1 MKKIMLGILVTS
13 MLIFTNTTIYG
24 ATTQI
29 EVDGIGI
36 VSDAAPQIKNNR
48 TMVPL
53 RIISENL
60 GAKVDW
66 SSGQATISKG
76 DMQIILKPN
85 SKEAIKNGQT
95 ELLDAITYVNNDRVM
110 VPLRFIAE
118 TFGCEV
124 DYKDHTVVIT
134 TEPLIINGIKVEALN
149 YEFHMTMG
157 GSISEIR
164 VNSYNTAIYDIFL
177 ENQKDKVAAPIE
189 YGWDS
194 HIPDKIGAYY
204 KNSQVNFKDAADK
217 DVQEF
222 GIYSRVNSFSEEDLK
237 DYPKRLLHDVT
248 LDKWYLL
255 KEDDVRLIM
264 QLINLARENGV
275 LKEINNSIV

>member
-1 MKKIMLGILVTS
+1 MLGILVTS

-24 ATTQI
+24 ATIQI
-29 EVDGIGI
+29 KVDGLGI
-36 VSDAAPQIKNNR
+36 VSDEAPQVKNNR

-53 RIISENL
+53 RIVSENL

-66 SSGQATISKG
+66 SSNQATLSKG
-76 DMQIILKPN
+76 DMRIILKPG

-95 ELLDAITYVNNDRVM
+95 ELLDTNTYVHNDRVM

-149 YEFHMTMG
+149 YEYHMTMG
-157 GSISEIR
+157 GAISEIR
-164 VNSYNTAIYDIFL
+164 VNSYNTAMYDVFL
-177 ENQKDKVAAPIE
+177 QNQKNKVAAPIE

-194 HIPDKIGAYY
+194 HISDKIGAYY

-217 DVQEF
+217 DIQEF
-222 GIYSRVNSFSEEDLK
+222 GIYSRVNSFPEEDLK
-237 DYPKRLLHDVT
+237 DYPKMLLHDVT
-248 LDKWYLL
+248 LDQWYLL
-255 KEDDVRLIM
+255 KEDDFEYII
-264 QLINLARENGV
+264 QLINSASEKGA
-275 LKEINNSIV
+275 LKVISNSIV

>member
-1 MKKIMLGILVTS
+1 MKRVILGILVTS

-24 ATTQI
+24 ATIEI
-29 EVDGIGI
+29 EVDGVSII
-36 VSDAAPQIKNNR
+36 SDAGPQIKNNR

-66 SSGQATISKG
+66 SSSQATITKG
-76 DMQIILKPN
+76 DVRIILKPN

-95 ELLDAITYVNNDRVM
+95 ELLDATTYVNNDRVM

-118 TFGCEV
+118 TFGCKV
-124 DYKDHTVVIT
+124 NYKDRIVVIT
-134 TEPLIINGIKVEALN
+134 TEPLMINGKKAEALN
-149 YEFHMTMG
+149 YEYHMTMG

-164 VNSYNTAIYDIFL
+164 VNSYNTAIYEIFL
-177 ENQKDKVAAPIE
+177 ENQKNKVAAPIE

-194 HIPDKIGAYY
+194 HIPEEIGAYY
-204 KNSQVNFKDAADK
+204 KNSQINFKDTDDK
-217 DVQEF
+217 DIQEF
-222 GIYSRVNSFSEEDLK
+222 GIYSRVNSFPEEDLK

-255 KEDDVRLIM
+255 KEDDVQLIM
-264 QLINLARENGV
+264 QLIDLARENGV
-275 LKEINNSIV
+275 LKVINNSIV

>member
-1 MKKIMLGILVTS
+1 MLGILVTS

-24 ATTQI
+24 ATIQI
-29 EVDGIGI
+29 EVDGVGI
-36 VSDAAPQIKNNR
+36 VSDVAPQIKNNR

-60 GAKVDW
+60 GAKIGW
-66 SSGQATISKG
+66 SSNQATLSKG
-76 DMQIILKPN
+76 DMRIILKPG

-95 ELLDAITYVNNDRVM
+95 ELLDTNTYVHNDRVM

-149 YEFHMTMG
+149 YEYHMTMG

-164 VNSYNTAIYDIFL
+164 VNSYNAAMYDVFL
-177 ENQKDKVAAPIE
+177 ENQNSKVAAPIE

-194 HIPDKIGAYY
+194 HISDKIGAYY

-217 DVQEF
+217 DIQEF
-222 GIYSRVNSFSEEDLK
+222 GIYSRVNSFPEEDLK
-237 DYPKRLLHDVT
+237 DYPKMLLHDVT
-248 LDKWYLL
+248 LDQWYLL
-255 KEDDVRLIM
+255 KEDDFEYII
-264 QLINLARENGV
+264 QLINSASEKGA
-275 LKEINNSIV
+275 LKVISNSIV